1 MRRWWRLARSGA
13 SGPARRRHT
22 VGMSTELELRLAIP
36 AAAAGAVAAHV
47 AALPGARTVPL
58 RATYFDTASSA
69 LGRAG
74 WGLRLR
80 WEGEAGWVQTIKGP
94 LMADGLSRPEH
105 NAARGTA
112 AERPA
117 LDMHAHDALPEAAAL
132 LAGVPSPLLP
142 QFGTEIER
150 LRAQRT
156 LAGGTRVELA
166 LDRGHLLGGSAS
178 APVCELELE
187 WLDGP
192 LAPLWAEAERLVRAH
207 GLVLEP
213 RSKAARGHALAR
225 GEAVPPADWAS
236 VDATLAAISDW
247 ARSA

>member
-1 MRRWWRLARSGA
+1 
-13 SGPARRRHT
+13 
-22 VGMSTELELRLAIP
+22 MSTELELRLAVP
-36 AAAAGAVAAHV
+36 AAAVDAVAAHL
-47 AALPGARTVPL
+47 AALPGARAVPL

-80 WEGEAGWVQTIKGP
+80 WEGDEAGWVQTIKGP
-94 LMADGLSRPEH
+94 LLADGLTRPEH
-105 NAARGTA
+105 NAPRGTA
-112 AERPA
+112 PEMPP
-117 LDMHAHDALPEAAAL
+117 LDRHAHDALPEAALL
-132 LAGVPSPLLP
+132 LAGLQEPLQP

-150 LRAQRT
+150 LRARPT
-156 LAGGTRVELA
+156 LPGGTRVELA
-166 LDRGHLLGGSAS
+166 LDRGRLMGGRAS
-178 APVCELELE
+178 AAVCELELE

-192 LAPLWAEAERLVRAH
+192 LAPLWLEAERLVRAH

-225 GEAVPPADWAS
+225 GEVVPPADWAA
-236 VDATLAAISDW
+236 VDATLAAISNW

>member
-1 MRRWWRLARSGA
+1 
-13 SGPARRRHT
+13 
-22 VGMSTELELRLAIP
+22 MSTELELRLAIP
-36 AAAAGAVAAHV
+36 PTAAEALAAHV
-47 AALPGARTVPL
+47 AALPGAHTVPL

-105 NAARGTA
+105 NAPRGMA
-112 AERPA
+112 PELPA
-117 LDMHAHDALPEAAAL
+117 LDLRAHDALPDAAAL
-132 LAGVPSPLLP
+132 LAALQAPLLP

-150 LRAQRT
+150 LRARVA
-156 LAGGTRVELA
+156 LPGGTRVELA
-166 LDRGHLLGGSAS
+166 LDRGRLMGGSAS
-178 APVCELELE
+178 AAVCELELE
-187 WLDGP
+187 WLAGP
-192 LAPLWAEAERLVRAH
+192 LGPLWTEAERLVRAH

-225 GEAVPPADWAS
+225 GEAVPPADWAA